1 MAAAWD
7 AVERLP
13 SDFQPPERTETLLC
27 IGRFYYF
34 HDMAQPMIDV
44 VASAVRAA
52 VLGGHRFFEMQA
64 RAGYGVVLREAQD
77 FVGSMR
83 ELGRALDITRE
94 MGSALEEAKIL
105 NSLANTYSD
114 AGLQREALLIF
125 ERAAACFEA
134 NNEHLSAW
142 MTLDN
147 AALAALRLGD
157 IQRGIAFSQKARLA
171 WDGEPKT
178 ADEQL
183 WVVQGAPTN
192 CELLIHTDRTAEAVE
207 LAQAAKEVAA
217 ASGLPQAETLAM
229 ICVAITNFATGAA
242 ASIDDID
249 RVVQR
254 IRREVPAKYP
264 TALEIAIRTYE
275 RTGHFDKALLLQR
288 ELLAL
293 TKERK
298 FEAMR
303 QLLGRPSPEETD
315 SVARIARLEVEVQ
328 RQVKDLGD

>member
-1 MAAAWD
+1 MDDVEGADGDGECVSMIPSQPNTLTAMDGQPTSALPADNLSVVPAQWDEDPTAQLRALRNEVFEQRKFPRDDSPAFMAAAWD

-64 RAGYGVVLREAQD
+64 RAGYGGVLREAQD
-77 FVGSMR
+77 FVGCMR

-134 NNEHLSAW
+134 NNDHLSAW

-147 AALAALRLGD
+147 ASLAALRLGD

-178 ADEQL
+178 PDEQL

-192 CELLIHTDRTAEAVE
+192 CEFLIHTDRTAEAVE
-207 LAQAAKEVAA
+207 LAQAAKAVAA
-217 ASGLPQAETLAM
+217 ASGLPQAE
-229 ICVAITNFATGAA
+229 
-242 ASIDDID
+242 
-249 RVVQR
+249 
-254 IRREVPAKYP
+254 
-264 TALEIAIRTYE
+264 
-275 RTGHFDKALLLQR
+275 
-288 ELLAL
+288 
-293 TKERK
+293 
-298 FEAMR
+298 
-303 QLLGRPSPEETD
+303 
-315 SVARIARLEVEVQ
+315 
-328 RQVKDLGD
+328 